1 MQLGLGLSLPHRRS
15 NLPQEGRKKFSR
27 VACLWIFQ
35 NCGVVK
41 KWQSMSPRD
50 VICMGDL
57 YLFSVFRSDRARG
70 RVIKLRH
77 SWKVDLP
84 NSLGVVKKGN
94 FLTILPLF
102 FWGILEKKQQ
112 QVDFLWLLCVF
123 FWFGWYPSK
132 DETSCI

>member
-1 MQLGLGLSLPHRRS
+1 MQLGLGLNLPHLRS
-15 NLPQEGRKKFSR
+15 NSPQEGRKKFSR

-94 FLTILPLF
+94 ILTILPLF
-102 FWGILEKKQQ
+102 QRNSREKTAAGWLFMVAVCFFFLVGILQRMKR
-112 QVDFLWLLCVF
+112 VA
-123 FWFGWYPSK
+123 SR
-132 DETSCI
+132 